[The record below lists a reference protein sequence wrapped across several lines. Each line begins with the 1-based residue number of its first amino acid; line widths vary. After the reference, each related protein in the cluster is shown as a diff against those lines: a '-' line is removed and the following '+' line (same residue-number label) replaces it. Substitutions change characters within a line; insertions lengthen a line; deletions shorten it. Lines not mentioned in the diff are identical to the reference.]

1 MSQRTYSDP
10 DAPRSALRRG
20 VREVAPPV
28 DSGVAGWFRDADLA
42 DAFAVPID
50 PADAAKGMDSLARSA
65 LADPAPWIRMLLG
78 VRDRLVAGF
87 NVKTTQE
94 VRRAAIA
101 DKADRIDFFR
111 ILSRSNR
118 ELILGED
125 DRHLDF
131 RLSLLL
137 RGRPDGSGDELVA
150 TTVVRCH
157 NALGRVYL
165 ALISQFH
172 RLVVISNLKRAANKG
187 WSLEHCNPG

>member
-1 MSQRTYSDP
+1 
-10 DAPRSALRRG
+10 
-20 VREVAPPV
+20 
-28 DSGVAGWFRDADLA
+28 
-42 DAFAVPID
+42 
-50 PADAAKGMDSLARSA
+50 
-65 LADPAPWIRMLLG
+65 MLLG
-78 VRDRLVAGF
+78 LRDRLVAGF

-101 DKADRIDFFR
+101 DKAERIDFFR
-111 ILSRSNR
+111 ILSRSDR

-137 RGRPDGSGDELVA
+137 RARPDGSGDELVA

-165 ALISQFH
+165 ALIAQFH
-172 RLVVISNLKRAANKG
+172 RLVVISNLKRASNKG
-187 WSLEHCNPG
+187 WSLEHRNPG

>member
-1 MSQRTYSDP
+1 MTQRTHG
-10 DAPRSALRRG
+10 DAGATRSGPGRG
-20 VREVAPPV
+20 AREVPPPTE
-28 DSGVAGWFRDADLA
+28 SGVAGWFDGADLA
-42 DAFAVPID
+42 DAFAVSID
-50 PADAAKGMDSLARSA
+50 ATDAAKGMDSLARSA

-78 VRDRLVAGF
+78 LRDRLVAGF

-101 DKADRIDFFR
+101 DNAERIDFFR
-111 ILSRSNR
+111 ILARSDR

-137 RGRPDGSGDELVA
+137 RVRPDGSGDELVA

-157 NALGRVYL
+157 NALGRAYL
-165 ALISQFH
+165 GLIARFH
-172 RLVVISNLKRAANKG
+172 RLVVISNLSRASNKG
-187 WSLEHCNPG
+187 WRIEHRNLG

>member
-1 MSQRTYSDP
+1 MMQTPHSDT
-10 DAPRSALRRG
+10 DAARSGPRSG
-20 VREVAPPV
+20 VREVSPPAE
-28 DSGVAGWFRDADLA
+28 SGVASWFKGADLA

-50 PADAAKGMDSLARSA
+50 AVDAAKGMDSLARSA
-65 LADPAPWIRMLLG
+65 LADPAPWIRVLLRL
-78 VRDRLVAGF
+78 RDRLVAGF

-137 RGRPDGSGDELVA
+137 RPRPDGSGDELVA

-157 NALGRVYL
+157 NALGRIYL
-165 ALISQFH
+165 ALIAQFH

-187 WSLEHCNPG
+187 WSLEHRNPG

>member
-1 MSQRTYSDP
+1 MIRTTQSEADTAGSGP
-10 DAPRSALRRG
+10 CRG
-20 VREVAPPV
+20 VREVPPPAE
-28 DSGVAGWFRDADLA
+28 SGVASWFDADLA

-50 PADAAKGMDSLARSA
+50 SANVAKGIDSLARSV
-65 LADPAPWIRMLLG
+65 LGDPAPWIRQLLG
-78 VRDRLVAGF
+78 LRDALVAGF
-87 NVKTTQE
+87 RVKTTRE

-101 DKADRIDFFR
+101 DHAERIDFFR
-111 ILSRSNR
+111 ILARSDR

-137 RGRPDGSGDELVA
+137 RARPDGSGDELVA

-165 ALISQFH
+165 ALIARFH
-172 RLVVISNLKRAANKG
+172 RLVVISNLSRASNKG
-187 WSLEHCNPG
+187 WRIEHRNLG

>member
-1 MSQRTYSDP
+1 MIRRTEGDTDTAGSGP
-10 DAPRSALRRG
+10 CRG
-20 VREVAPPV
+20 VREVPPPAE
-28 DSGVAGWFRDADLA
+28 SGVASWFDADLA

-50 PADAAKGMDSLARSA
+50 AVDGAKGIDNLARSA
-65 LADPAPWIRMLLG
+65 LGDPAPWVRLLLG
-78 VRDRLVAGF
+78 LRDALVAGF
-87 NVKTTQE
+87 RVKTSQE

-101 DKADRIDFFR
+101 DNAERIDFFR
-111 ILSRSNR
+111 IRARSDR

-137 RGRPDGSGDELVA
+137 RARPDGSGDELVA

-165 ALISQFH
+165 ALIARFH
-172 RLVVISNLKRAANKG
+172 RLVVISNLSRASNKG
-187 WSLEHCNPG
+187 WRIEHRNLG

>member
-1 MSQRTYSDP
+1 MIPRTHSDA
-10 DAPRSALRRG
+10 DAARSGPCRG
-20 VREVAPPV
+20 VREVPPPAE
-28 DSGVAGWFRDADLA
+28 SGVASWFDAHLA

-50 PADAAKGMDSLARSA
+50 AADVAKGMDSLARST
-65 LADPAPWIRMLLG
+65 LGDPAPWIRLLLG
-78 VRDRLVAGF
+78 LRDGVVAGF
-87 NVKTTQE
+87 GVKTTQE

-101 DKADRIDFFR
+101 DNAERIDFFR
-111 ILSRSNR
+111 ILARSDR

-137 RGRPDGSGDELVA
+137 RARPDGSGDELVA

-165 ALISQFH
+165 ALIARFH
-172 RLVVISNLKRAANKG
+172 RLVVISNLSRAANKG
-187 WSLEHCNPG
+187 WRIEHRNLG

>member
-1 MSQRTYSDP
+1 MIQRTHSDA
-10 DAPRSALRRG
+10 DAARSGPRRG
-20 VREVAPPV
+20 VREVPPPTE
-28 DSGVAGWFRDADLA
+28 SGVASWFDGADLA

-50 PADAAKGMDSLARSA
+50 AADAAKGMDSLARSA
-65 LADPAPWIRMLLG
+65 LADPAPWIRALLG
-78 VRDRLVAGF
+78 LRDRLVAGF

-101 DKADRIDFFR
+101 DNAERIDFFR
-111 ILSRSNR
+111 ILARSDR

-137 RGRPDGSGDELVA
+137 RVRPDGSGDELVA

-165 ALISQFH
+165 ALIAQFH
-172 RLVVISNLKRAANKG
+172 RLVVISNLSRAADKG
-187 WSLEHCNPG
+187 WSIEHRNLG

>member
-1 MSQRTYSDP
+1 MIRGTHSDA
-10 DAPRSALRRG
+10 DAARSGPCRG
-20 VREVAPPV
+20 VREVPPPAE
-28 DSGVAGWFRDADLA
+28 SGVASWFDADLA

-50 PADAAKGMDSLARSA
+50 PADVAKGIDNLARCA
-65 LADPAPWIRMLLG
+65 LDPAPSIRLLLG
-78 VRDRLVAGF
+78 LRDALVAGF
-87 NVKTTQE
+87 GVKTTQE

-101 DKADRIDFFR
+101 DNADRIDFFR
-111 ILSRSNR
+111 ILARSDR

-137 RGRPDGSGDELVA
+137 RARCDGSGDELVA

-165 ALISQFH
+165 ALIARFH
-172 RLVVISNLKRAANKG
+172 RLVVMSNLSRASNKG
-187 WSLEHCNPG
+187 WRIEHRNLG